1 MREPWLLAPPQF
13 SLLGQEERGEAEFLL
28 YQDALS
34 EATQLQLTLSYFEPA
49 GTLSDDEEEV
59 EEEEEEDESGLL
71 SSQPPASPVAVRSPE
86 SRGSP
91 GDRRYTYR
99 FTKEKE
105 SSLLAG
111 CRIVLAFRNN
121 KQLVFYRSSCGQYF
135 KSKDKLISFMKSKHP
150 EKAEEE
156 ISGFS
161 TFKETWVGVSS
172 GHVDQVVKEETE
184 SSSQSGVSDSVI
196 TPATQGPIIP
206 VKSETIYISCPHC
219 KEEIQKKEFNK
230 HYLTHRIKGAK
241 VKLVE
246 VNSPTIS
253 NGEVSK
259 YPGGPKVQ
267 GKEKIPEEEETAEE
281 VSSDFLNVTCPLPVA
296 SSSSEKEKQGNGEK
310 SSVKSKR
317 SRSISAIE
325 KSKGPKKVRKTN
337 VEDSPGPSLATNGS
351 TKKEPAKR
359 GRKKKTN

>member
-49 GTLSDDEEEV
+49 GTLSDDEEE
-59 EEEEEEDESGLL
+59 EDESGLL

-91 GDRRYTYR
+91 GDSRYTYR
-99 FTKEKE
+99 FTKE

-172 GHVDQVVKEETE
+172 GHVDKVVKEETE

-206 VKSETIYISCPHC
+206 VKSETIYISCP
-219 KEEIQKKEFNK
+219 N
-230 HYLTHRIKGAK
+230 L
-241 VKLVE
+241 
-246 VNSPTIS
+246 
-253 NGEVSK
+253 
-259 YPGGPKVQ
+259 
-267 GKEKIPEEEETAEE
+267 
-281 VSSDFLNVTCPLPVA
+281 
-296 SSSSEKEKQGNGEK
+296 
-310 SSVKSKR
+310 
-317 SRSISAIE
+317 
-325 KSKGPKKVRKTN
+325 
-337 VEDSPGPSLATNGS
+337 
-351 TKKEPAKR
+351 
-359 GRKKKTN
+359 